1 MLEGKAINVSP
12 LFQKIGLDTKGLW
25 PIVETPKMYPY
36 KIEGDI
42 RQNWSYFMTFGLS
55 ALRQEML
62 KNQQKLPASI
72 GITGIGNGIEGIA
85 AAKIF
90 ENSLRQL
97 FIVDTDNEILN
108 GALVNIRRNI
118 NKTRVEVIGHVG
130 SFAEPLE
137 AEGVQVD
144 LFAGNVPN
152 LPSEE
157 DQELITGADHGT
169 FMPRAWYEK
178 YQPPEKFMQWA
189 LGTQYAHL
197 KSARN
202 VVKEGGSALTLVG
215 GRFPLHLADD
225 LFKETGYQDL
235 QEVISGLK
243 EQTEPEPD
251 FLGYSRFEEAFED
264 VAFDFYPYAAAER
277 VLQESN
283 IANPTRVH
291 NAARIKTVLRNLR
304 KSAGDALSLYHQG
317 IACGHTVH
325 LFRGTR

>member
-1 MLEGKAINVSP
+1 MLEGKEIDASP

-157 DQELITGADHGT
+157 DQELITGADHGS

-215 GRFPLHLADD
+215 GRFPLHLADE
-225 LFKETGYQDL
+225 LYNETGYQDP
-235 QEVISGLK
+235 QEVISGYK
-243 EQTEPEPD
+243 EQTEPGPD
-251 FLGYSRFEEAFED
+251 LRGYGQFEKLFG
-264 VAFDFYPYAAAER
+264 VSFHFYMQDIAEKALKA
-277 VLQESN
+277 VG
-283 IANPTRVH
+283 IANPTRMH
-291 NAARIKTVLRNLR
+291 NAAKIKSVLEPYS
-304 KSAGDALSLYHQG
+304 KSAQEAYALYQEG
-317 IACGHTVH
+317 IPCGHTVH
-325 LFRGTR
+325 LLQGTR